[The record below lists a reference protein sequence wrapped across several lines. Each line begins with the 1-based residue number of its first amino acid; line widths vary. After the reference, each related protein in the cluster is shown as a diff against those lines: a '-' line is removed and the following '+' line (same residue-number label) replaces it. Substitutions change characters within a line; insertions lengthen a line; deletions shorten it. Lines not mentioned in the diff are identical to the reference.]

1 MQSPVKDARR
11 SDLHLPEFERPSIDL
26 KDMKMPKIDLSD
38 IDMPKVDVGKAVL
51 SAATAVGLAK
61 PRRARWPYL
70 VVAGVAVA
78 VAGWALMN
86 AEAIRTRLSRA
97 ATWANEQLGAMRSGD
112 EFDEPVA
119 FTAAR
124 RHRSRIRP
132 TRASR
137 RRRRPTTR
145 RRQATI
151 RKASAQPS
159 PRPRTADRPRP
170 APADRSA
177 ALAVRPEG

>member
-51 SAATAVGLAK
+51 GAATAVGLAK

-78 VAGWALMN
+78 VTGWALMN
-86 AEAIRTRLSRA
+86 AEAIRTRLGRA
-97 ATWANEQLGAMRSGD
+97 ATWANEHLGAMRSRD

-119 FTAAR
+119 FTAAPTAPIA
-124 RHRSRIRP
+124 HPADTSLSPSATTDYPSATSDYPDGLGSTESKATNGRS
-132 TRASR
+132 T
-137 RRRRPTTR
+137 
-145 RRQATI
+145 AT
-151 RKASAQPS
+151 S
-159 PRPRTADRPRP
+159 PR
-170 APADRSA
+170 
-177 ALAVRPEG
+177 

>member
-11 SDLHLPEFERPSIDL
+11 SDLRLPEFERPNIDL
-26 KDMKMPKIDLSD
+26 KDMKLPKIDLSD

-51 SAATAVGLAK
+51 GAATAVGLAK

-78 VAGWALMN
+78 VTGWALMN

-119 FTAAR
+119 FTAA
-124 RHRSRIRP
+124 P
-132 TRASR
+132 TAPIAHPADTSLS
-137 RRRRPTTR
+137 PSATTDYPS
-145 RRQATI
+145 AT
-151 RKASAQPS
+151 S
-159 PRPRTADRPRP
+159 PR
-170 APADRSA
+170 
-177 ALAVRPEG
+177 

>member
-26 KDMKMPKIDLSD
+26 KDMKLPKIDLSD

-61 PRRARWPYL
+61 PRRPRWPYL

-86 AEAIRTRLSRA
+86 AEAIRTRRA
-97 ATWANEQLGAMRSGD
+97 G
-112 EFDEPVA
+112 
-119 FTAAR
+119 
-124 RHRSRIRP
+124 
-132 TRASR
+132 
-137 RRRRPTTR
+137 
-145 RRQATI
+145 
-151 RKASAQPS
+151 
-159 PRPRTADRPRP
+159 PRPGP
-170 APADRSA
+170 ANSSA
-177 ALAVRPEG
+177 RCARATSSTSR

>member
-11 SDLHLPEFERPSIDL
+11 SDLRLPEFERPNIDL
-26 KDMKMPKIDLSD
+26 KDMKLPKIDLSD

-51 SAATAVGLAK
+51 GAATAVGLAK

-78 VAGWALMN
+78 VTGWALMN

-119 FTAAR
+119 FTAA
-124 RHRSRIRP
+124 P
-132 TRASR
+132 TAPIAHPADTSLS
-137 RRRRPTTR
+137 PSATTDYPS
-145 RRQATI
+145 ATSDYPDGLGATES
-151 RKASAQPS
+151 KATNGRTTATS
-159 PRPRTADRPRP
+159 PR
-170 APADRSA
+170 
-177 ALAVRPEG
+177 

>member
-11 SDLHLPEFERPSIDL
+11 SDLHLPEFERPNIDL
-26 KDMKMPKIDLSD
+26 KDMKLPKIDLSD

-51 SAATAVGLAK
+51 GAATAVGLAK

-78 VAGWALMN
+78 VTGWALMN
-86 AEAIRTRLSRA
+86 AEGIRTRLSRA

-119 FTAAR
+119 FTAAPTAPIA
-124 RHRSRIRP
+124 HPADTSLSPSATTDYPSAASDYPDGLGATESKATNGRS
-132 TRASR
+132 T
-137 RRRRPTTR
+137 
-145 RRQATI
+145 AT
-151 RKASAQPS
+151 S
-159 PRPRTADRPRP
+159 PR
-170 APADRSA
+170 
-177 ALAVRPEG
+177 